1 MEYDGDKVD
10 DMMLALLWL
19 TAFDEEIG
27 ENVIQTRAWKRFA
40 HRHIDRL
47 HEKGWIEDP
56 GESDRSV
63 VFTAEGRE
71 RSHDLF
77 KQLFVEGP
85 PGRS

>member
-10 DMMLALLWL
+10 DVMLALLWL

-27 ENVIQTRAWKRFA
+27 DDVIQTRAWKKMA
-40 HRHIDRL
+40 HRHMDRL

-56 GESDRSV
+56 RGKNKSV
-63 VFTAEGRE
+63 VFTAEGRK

-77 KQLFVEGP
+77 EQLFGDRS
-85 PGRS
+85 PGSR